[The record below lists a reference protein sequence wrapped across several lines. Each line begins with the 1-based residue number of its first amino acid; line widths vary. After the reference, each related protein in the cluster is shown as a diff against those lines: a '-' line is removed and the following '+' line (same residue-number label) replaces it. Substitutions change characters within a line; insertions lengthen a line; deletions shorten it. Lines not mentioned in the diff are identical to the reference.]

1 MEISSRSSD
10 RQEQHLP
17 PDEHGWN
24 AMVQVPEQTARS
36 CSAPRCSAP
45 PHRPICCPFTNKAL
59 SVVPPL
65 ISPSRTEN
73 DGRNKS
79 KCVPFPQCYVHA
91 HASVGHCDLGL
102 RDPAKAKQQ
111 QDALFT
117 DFSLCPKSSPSCA
130 ALKWHP
136 QKKSDIKLPP
146 QGKERE
152 KKMNKK
158 EKGNRRAGVSM
169 AKDSIEERTRGGG

>member
-1 MEISSRSSD
+1 
-10 RQEQHLP
+10 
-17 PDEHGWN
+17 
-24 AMVQVPEQTARS
+24 MVQVPEQTACS

-45 PHRPICCPFTNKAL
+45 PHRPICCPFANKAL
-59 SVVPPL
+59 SVVPSL
-65 ISPSRTEN
+65 ISPSRKEK

-91 HASVGHCDLGL
+91 VGRCDLGW

-117 DFSLCPKSSPSCA
+117 GFSLCPKPSPSCA

-158 EKGNRRAGVSM
+158 EKGNRRAGVST
-169 AKDSIEERTRGGG
+169 AKDSIEEGTRGGG